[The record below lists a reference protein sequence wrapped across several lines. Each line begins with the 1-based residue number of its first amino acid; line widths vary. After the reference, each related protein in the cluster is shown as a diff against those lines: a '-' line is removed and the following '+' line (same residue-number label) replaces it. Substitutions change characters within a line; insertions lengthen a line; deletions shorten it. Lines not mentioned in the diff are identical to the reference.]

1 MKENLKSAPSNWCWN
16 GGWEHEISFPEEMNF
31 KKWEK
36 RKKCLKMEILKT
48 QGEPDRI
55 LMKNVVYKIDDLRE
69 RCKYENN
76 YAEKEKCPYT
86 TLFYKQSP
94 SGKELFNLPTM
105 LSDCKGRKLFLL
117 PKKITGD
124 AVFNAD
130 LEIESMVCKL
140 VWKDKYRTIPFNDW
154 LEKTEEKLQA
164 LKKLEEK
171 MKPLQKEFSELH
183 QQRFEIEEELKKC
196 EFMDRSL
203 RY

>member
-1 MKENLKSAPSNWCWN
+1 MKESLKSAPRNWSRN
-16 GGWEHEISFPEEMNF
+16 GDWEHEISFPQEMNF

-55 LMKNVVYKIDDLRE
+55 LMKNAVYKIDDLRE

-86 TLFYKQSP
+86 TLFYKESP
-94 SGKELFNLPTM
+94 SGKELFDLPTM

-124 AVFNAD
+124 VVLNAD
-130 LEIESMVCKL
+130 LEIESIVCKS

-154 LEKTEEKLQA
+154 LKKTEEKLQT
-164 LKKLEEK
+164 LKKLEKEI
-171 MKPLQKEFSELH
+171 KPLQ
-183 QQRFEIEEELKKC
+183 EELNKLYQHRAEIGKELTKY
-196 EFMDRSL
+196 EFTDRDM
-203 RY
+203 RH